1 VSAVALHHRLS
12 GPPTAPVVVL
22 TGSLGTD
29 FSMWEPQATALAT
42 RFRVLQVDLRGHG
55 GSPAPAGPYSMGDL
69 GGDLLALLDRLDVKR
84 ASLCGLSIG
93 GMISLWVAAHAPARV
108 QRLAVCC
115 TTAHFGADVA
125 QAYRER
131 AEYVRRHGLATI
143 ADSVVGRWFT
153 PAFAERHP
161 DVVGRLREGLLA
173 VPPEGY
179 AGCCEAL
186 AELDLRPDL
195 ATIAAP
201 TLVLAGEEDP
211 ATPPEHGQAIAAAIP
226 QAELELV
233 ACAAH
238 LASVERAEL
247 VTALLLR
254 FLQNDQESLE

>member
-1 VSAVALHHRLS
+1 MSAVALHHRLS
-12 GPPTAPVVVL
+12 GPPGAPVVVL

-29 FSMWEPQATALAT
+29 LSMWEPQATALAT

-55 GSPAPAGPYSMGDL
+55 GSPVPAGPYSIADL
-69 GGDLLALLDRLDVKR
+69 GGDLLALLNHLSVDS

-115 TTAHFGADVA
+115 TTAYFGPEVSH
-125 QAYRER
+125 AYRER
-131 AEYVRRHGLATI
+131 AGLVRAQGLTAV
-143 ADSVVGRWFT
+143 ADGALERWFT
-153 PAFAERHP
+153 PAFAARHP

-173 VPPEGY
+173 VPREGY

-186 AELDLRPDL
+186 ADLDLRPDL
-195 ATIAAP
+195 AAITAP

-211 ATPPEHGQAIAAAIP
+211 ATPPEHGRAIASAIP
-226 QAELELV
+226 EAEFELV

-254 FLQNDQESLE
+254 FLQTKEPR

>member
-12 GPPTAPVVVL
+12 GPAGAPVVVL

-29 FSMWEPQATALAT
+29 LSMWEPQATALGT
-42 RFRVLQVDLRGHG
+42 RFRVVQVDLRGHG
-55 GSPAPAGPYSMGDL
+55 GSPIPAGPYSIADL
-69 GGDLLALLDRLDVKR
+69 GGDLLALLDRLGVDS

-115 TTAHFGADVA
+115 TTAYFGPDVA
-125 QAYRER
+125 QAYRQR
-131 AEYVRRHGLATI
+131 AEHVRTRGLDTI

-153 PAFAERHP
+153 PAFAQRHP
-161 DVVGRLREGLLA
+161 EVVGRLRDGLLA
-173 VPPEGY
+173 VPPAGY

-186 AELDLRPDL
+186 AELDLRSDL
-195 ATIAAP
+195 AGITAP

-211 ATPPEHGQAIAAAIP
+211 ATPPEHGRAIASAIP
-226 QAELELV
+226 EAEFELV

-238 LASVERAEL
+238 LASIERAEL

-254 FLQNDQESLE
+254 FLQTKES

>member
-1 VSAVALHHRLS
+1 
-12 GPPTAPVVVL
+12 
-22 TGSLGTD
+22 
-29 FSMWEPQATALAT
+29 
-42 RFRVLQVDLRGHG
+42 
-55 GSPAPAGPYSMGDL
+55 
-69 GGDLLALLDRLDVKR
+69 
-84 ASLCGLSIG
+84 
-93 GMISLWVAAHAPARV
+93 
-108 QRLAVCC
+108 
-115 TTAHFGADVA
+115 
-125 QAYRER
+125 
-131 AEYVRRHGLATI
+131 
-143 ADSVVGRWFT
+143 VVGRWFT

-226 QAELELV
+226 QAEFELV